1 MSEPPL
7 RILLADD
14 SAVFRAGFRAAL
26 VGNEAVTVVGEAAD
40 GDEALRAAGALQP
53 DVVVMD
59 LSMPGIDG
67 IEATRRLVQRSPH
80 IAVLVLTMFDDDES
94 LFAAMRAGARGYLVK
109 GARRQEIVRALGAVG
124 AGEAIF
130 GPAVAR
136 RISEY
141 FGTYSHAS
149 TVPNDPFPELTDRE
163 RQVLDMMAS
172 GENNTVIA
180 QRLSLSPKTV
190 RNHASN
196 IFTKLL
202 VADRAQAI
210 IRARDAGLGRASS

>member
-1 MSEPPL
+1 MSGPPL

-14 SAVFRAGFRAAL
+14 SAAFRAGFRAAL
-26 VGNEAVTVVGEAAD
+26 AGNEDVTVVGEAGD
-40 GDEALRAAGALQP
+40 GDEALQAAGTLQP

-94 LFAAMRAGARGYLVK
+94 VFAAMRAGARGYLVK

-141 FGTYSHAS
+141 FGSHSQAS
-149 TVPNDPFPELTDRE
+149 VVPNDPFPQLTDRE
-163 RQVLDMMAS
+163 RQVLEMMAS
-172 GENNTVIA
+172 GQNNTVIA

-190 RNHASN
+190 RNHASS

-210 IRARDAGLGRASS
+210 IRARDAGLGRAGS

>member
-1 MSEPPL
+1 MSEAPL
-7 RILLADD
+7 RVLLADD
-14 SAVFRAGFRAAL
+14 NAAFRAGFCAAL
-26 VGNEAVTVVGEAAD
+26 AGNNEIVIVGQAPD
-40 GDEALRAAGALQP
+40 GDEALRLAGELQP

-59 LSMPGIDG
+59 LSMPAIDG

-94 LFAAMRAGARGYLVK
+94 VFAAMRAGARGYLVK
-109 GARRQEIVRALGAVG
+109 GARREDIVRAIRAVG

-141 FGTYSHAS
+141 FGKRSQPSAVLS
-149 TVPNDPFPELTDRE
+149 DPFPELTERE

-172 GENNTVIA
+172 GQNNAVIA
-180 QRLSLSPKTV
+180 QRLALSPKTV

-210 IRARDAGLGRASS
+210 IRARDAGLGRAGS

>member
-1 MSEPPL
+1 VSEVPL
-7 RILLADD
+7 RVVLADD
-14 SAVFRAGFRAAL
+14 SPPFRAGFLAAL
-26 VGNEAVTVVGEAAD
+26 AGSDDIVIVGEARD
-40 GDEALRAAGALQP
+40 GDQALRLAGEMQP

-59 LSMPGIDG
+59 LSMPEIDG
-67 IEATRRLVQRSPH
+67 IEATRRLAQRSPH
-80 IAVLVLTMFDDDES
+80 IAVLVLTMFDEDES
-94 LFAAMRAGARGYLVK
+94 VFAAMRAGARGYLVK
-109 GARRQEIVRALGAVG
+109 GARREEIVRAIRAVG

-141 FGTYSHAS
+141 FGNQSKPSA
-149 TVPNDPFPELTDRE
+149 VPSDPFPELTDRE
-163 RQVLDMMAS
+163 RQVLDMIAS
-172 GENNTVIA
+172 GQNNTVIA

-210 IRARDAGLGRASS
+210 IRARDAGLGRAGS

>member
-1 MSEPPL
+1 MSESPL
-7 RILLADD
+7 RVLLADD
-14 SAVFRAGFRAAL
+14 NSAFRAGFRAAL
-26 VGNEAVTVVGEAAD
+26 AANDEIVIAGEARD
-40 GDEALRAAGALQP
+40 GDEAVRVAGDLQP

-59 LSMPGIDG
+59 LGMPELDG

-94 LFAAMRAGARGYLVK
+94 VFAAMRAGARGYLVK
-109 GARRQEIVRALGAVG
+109 GARREEIVRAIRAVG

-141 FGTYSHAS
+141 FGKQSQAS
-149 TVPNDPFPELTDRE
+149 AVQSDPFPELTERE
-163 RQVLDMMAS
+163 RQVLEMMAS
-172 GENNTVIA
+172 GQNNTVIS

-210 IRARDAGLGRASS
+210 IRARDAGLGRAGS

>member
-1 MSEPPL
+1 MSEAAL
-7 RILLADD
+7 RVLLADD
-14 SAVFRAGFRAAL
+14 SAPFRAGFCAAL
-26 VGNEAVTVVGEAAD
+26 AGSHDIVIVGEAQG
-40 GDEALRAAGALQP
+40 GDQALRLAGEMQP

-59 LSMPGIDG
+59 LSMPEIDG
-67 IEATRRLVQRSPH
+67 IEATRRLIQRSPH

-94 LFAAMRAGARGYLVK
+94 VFAAMRAGARGYLVK
-109 GARRQEIVRALGAVG
+109 GARREDIVRAIRAVG

-136 RISEY
+136 RISDY
-141 FGTYSHAS
+141 FGNQSNPS
-149 TVPNDPFPELTDRE
+149 TVPSDPFPELTDRE
-163 RQVLDMMAS
+163 RQVLEMMAS
-172 GENNTVIA
+172 GQNNTVIA

-210 IRARDAGLGRASS
+210 IRARDAGLGRAGS

>member
-1 MSEPPL
+1 MSEGPL
-7 RILLADD
+7 RVLLADD
-14 SAVFRAGFRAAL
+14 SAAFRAGFRAAL
-26 VGNEAVTVVGEAAD
+26 AGSSDIVIVGEAGD
-40 GDEALRAAGALQP
+40 GDEALRVAGTLQP

-59 LSMPGIDG
+59 LSMPELDG
-67 IEATRRLVQRSPH
+67 IEATRDLVQRSPH

-94 LFAAMRAGARGYLVK
+94 VFAAMRAGARGYLVK
-109 GARRQEIVRALGAVG
+109 GARREDIVRAIRAVG

-136 RISEY
+136 RIAEY
-141 FGTYSHAS
+141 FGNQSQPSA
-149 TVPNDPFPELTDRE
+149 VPSDPFPELTERE

-172 GENNTVIA
+172 GRNNTVIA
-180 QRLSLSPKTV
+180 QRLGLSPKTV

-210 IRARDAGLGRASS
+210 IRARDAGLGRAGG